1 MPIDTIRASA
11 QYRARTLDRVSE
23 RILMTKI
30 SGSSQEQDLSVPV
43 TCGGLGRIRHFHRAA
58 SRGWPE
64 NPLPIDPAA
73 QALGICKVLDDIEA
87 LVLQNAACNWRCW
100 YCYVPFNCLSAD
112 ERYSE
117 WASMRDLVCRY
128 AELTVRPPVLDLSG
142 GQPELTPEMTL
153 WTMRALRDCGLSGKC
168 FLWSDDNLS
177 GEYFWTVLTVAEQ
190 QEITNY
196 TNYARVGCFKGFDA
210 ASFSFNTMAEA
221 SGFDRQF
228 EIMRRSI
235 KSGLRMY
242 AYTTF
247 TAPTTAGLSAAM
259 HTFVDR
265 LQEIH
270 PHMPLCTV
278 PLEVQVFSP
287 TSARIRAEHL
297 QALEI
302 QKEAVAA
309 WMEEIGARFTA
320 EERAQPV
327 YSVSLS
333 LD

>member
-11 QYRARTLDRVSE
+11 QYRGRTLDRARE

-30 SGSSQEQDLSVPV
+30 SGSSQEQDLSAPV
-43 TCGGLGRIRHFHRAA
+43 VCGGLGRIRHFHRTT
-58 SRGWPE
+58 SEGWPE

-73 QALGICKVLDDIEA
+73 QTLGLGEALGNIEA

-117 WASMRDLVCRY
+117 WASMRDLVDRY
-128 AELTVRPPVLDLSG
+128 ADLTVRPPVLDLSG

-153 WTMRALRDCGLSGKC
+153 WTMRALRDRGLAGES

-177 GEYFWTVLTVAEQ
+177 EEYFWTALTEAEQ

-196 TNYARVGCFKGFDA
+196 RNYARVGCFKGFDA
-210 ASFSFNTMAEA
+210 TSFSFNTMAEEG
-221 SGFDRQF
+221 GFDRQF

-247 TAPTTAGLSAAM
+247 TATTTRYLRAAM

-270 PHMPLCTV
+270 PHMPLRTV
-278 PLEVQVFSP
+278 PLEVQVFTP
-287 TSARIRAEHL
+287 TSGRIRAEHL
-297 QALEI
+297 QAL
-302 QKEAVAA
+302 QVQNEAVAA
-309 WMEEIGARFTA
+309 WMEELGARFTA
-320 EERAQPV
+320 EERALPV
-327 YSVSLS
+327 YSVSLG